1 MGANG
6 GCGRAGK
13 FGNGAVDL
21 RQIIGMS
28 ELISVLWI
36 VLLENEQKREQ
47 NWSCCEMECAS
58 VCLLVREI

>member
-6 GCGRAGK
+6 RSGRAGK

-36 VLLENEQKREQ
+36 VLLENEQ
-47 NWSCCEMECAS
+47 
-58 VCLLVREI
+58 